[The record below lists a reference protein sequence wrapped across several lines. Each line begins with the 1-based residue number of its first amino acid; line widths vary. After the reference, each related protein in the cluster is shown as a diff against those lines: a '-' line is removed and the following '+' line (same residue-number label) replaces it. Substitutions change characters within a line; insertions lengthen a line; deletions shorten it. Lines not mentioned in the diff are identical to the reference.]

1 MRLTVTIHCESTEM
15 FIVNAVKSAFVELQ
29 TWNAKRSTR
38 AQLLRLSDHELEDI
52 GFNRGDID
60 QL

>member
-1 MRLTVTIHCESTEM
+1 M